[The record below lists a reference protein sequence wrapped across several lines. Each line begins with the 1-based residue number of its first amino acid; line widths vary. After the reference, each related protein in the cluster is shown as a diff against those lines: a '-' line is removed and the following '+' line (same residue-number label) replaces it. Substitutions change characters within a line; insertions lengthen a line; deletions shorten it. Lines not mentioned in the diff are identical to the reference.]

1 MNSPKLL
8 KYIEIKCYPMRSHCP
23 RERFTRYAILL
34 LTLFI
39 CIFLSNRAE
48 STQED
53 TGSSLINQEVEIDP
67 LSDEMVLSNIQNRL
81 EYSKARIDKVADE
94 NIRSKWGR
102 IIEMLEMQIERIDSL
117 GGDFSSEEIEHP
129 DDTPP
134 YPLPYL
140 DQMRQ
145 KYRDFKE
152 MNKLLD
158 EAYQAAQKRIEI
170 AEESYNISKQKINT
184 LEDAGGTSKENQHA
198 DLEHR
203 MGKEVLI
210 YARLDARL
218 INEKRKQVRK
228 NVERFEEIIPKIES
242 NVIFSEKDFNARLR
256 KISERETALK
266 DAITESEQE
275 LSHERRKSEDEQTY
289 VNTLESLIELL
300 NEAASYLPLERSLWE
315 ERRKLYLEGKVMKD
329 VVEWHEKSI
338 RIQQEIREL
347 VRVKEL
353 REQEHTKVQPDKEK
367 KQDALEAPQEV
378 ELQKEIFL
386 RRKLAFDSL
395 DSIAELLEDHLADLA
410 RSRNMRQI
418 QFFKEK
424 VLRVFNAIWGVE
436 LVVVQDRTITVG
448 KTLTAIVLFIIG
460 LIVFRLLIIHFFYF
474 FLRKIR
480 IREGISY
487 AVSHLFFYVVLIIL
501 LFPVISYVGI
511 PFHIFAFLGGALAIA
526 AGFGAQKILSNFLSG
541 VILLLEG
548 SIQVGDMIQ
557 VDDTQ
562 GNIRSIGLRH
572 IQLTTFTN
580 VDILIPNSKFL
591 EGNVINWTLRSDII
605 RSDIAVGVYF
615 NAPPDKVVEILVQV
629 AADHPKILNE
639 PKPEAFIENINCDR
653 GYLRFNVYYWLRMR
667 SPRDRL
673 TVESALRKEII
684 HRLND
689 HGIELASPTQDIVLH
704 RA

>member
-1 MNSPKLL
+1 
-8 KYIEIKCYPMRSHCP
+8 
-23 RERFTRYAILL
+23 
-34 LTLFI
+34 
-39 CIFLSNRAE
+39 
-48 STQED
+48 
-53 TGSSLINQEVEIDP
+53 
-67 LSDEMVLSNIQNRL
+67 
-81 EYSKARIDKVADE
+81 
-94 NIRSKWGR
+94 
-102 IIEMLEMQIERIDSL
+102 
-117 GGDFSSEEIEHP
+117 
-129 DDTPP
+129 
-134 YPLPYL
+134 
-140 DQMRQ
+140 MRQ

-152 MNKLLD
+152 MHKLLD
-158 EAYQAAQKRIEI
+158 EAYKAAQKRIEI
-170 AEESYNISKQKINT
+170 AEESFNISKQKINT
-184 LEDAGGTSKENQHA
+184 LEDAGGTTKENQHA

-218 INEKRKQVRK
+218 INEKRKQAKK

-256 KISERETALK
+256 NISERETALK
-266 DAITESEQE
+266 EAITESEQE

-289 VNTLESLIELL
+289 ANTLESLIELL

-315 ERRKLYLEGKVMKD
+315 ERRKLHLKGKVMKD

-347 VRVKEL
+347 VRVKTL

-367 KQDALEAPQEV
+367 KQDVAAAPQEV

-410 RSRNMRQI
+410 RSRNKRQI
-418 QFFKEK
+418 QFLKEK
-424 VLRVFNAIWGVE
+424 VSRVFNAIWGVE
-436 LVVVQDRTITVG
+436 LAVVQDRTITVG

-460 LIVFRLLIIHFFYF
+460 LIVLRLLIIHFFYF

-487 AVSHLFFYVVLIIL
+487 TVSHLFFYVVLVIL

-562 GNIRSIGLRH
+562 GTIRSIGLRH

-615 NAPPDKVVEILVQV
+615 NAPPDKVVEILVKV
-629 AADHPKILNE
+629 AADHPKILDE

-653 GYLRFNVYYWLRMR
+653 GYLQFNVYYWLRMR

-673 TVESALRKEII
+673 IVESALRKEII
-684 HRLND
+684 HRLNV